1 MNTKTRFLSILITLF
16 FSTVLLAQTI
26 TGKITDATGII
37 PFANVTI
44 KDNQYKIITGTT
56 TDDDGLFKLKI
67 SKGTYTIEVSYLG
80 YKNWKKE
87 INVSANL
94 NLGTIFLEENSQK
107 LEEIVFKTEKR
118 VLERKIDRLIFN
130 VEKSIAATGGNGL
143 DVLKITPGVQVQ
155 NGSLEILGK
164 GATRVM
170 INGRISPLAGD
181 ELVSFLSGFSAD
193 DIQKI
198 EVITNPP
205 AKYEASGNGG
215 LINIVLK
222 KGLQDFWKNST
233 TISYNQNKYNFTTL
247 NNNFFYNKGKISFS
261 GSLNATKG
269 SLENLEGL
277 SINYPTNNWKIDVNS
292 EIVKDQF
299 SGRFLIDYAVSK
311 NTTFG
316 LQYLGNTRTPEI
328 IGVTTSSIFD
338 NNSNLEKALV
348 NQGDNVV
355 DNKNH
360 SLNFHLITQLD
371 SLGKSISFDAD
382 YFTFNSENSRDFF
395 TEEFNNLGNSQGVNS
410 AALNIA
416 NQEIENLNAKIDV
429 EHPLEKI
436 NLSYGVKA
444 SFTKTKSD
452 VLYFDTLSG
461 TPILD
466 SSRSNEFMYNEDVL
480 AAYFSANTKLNE
492 KLEMQFGL
500 RLEDTKTKG
509 VNAEINQETI
519 NNYTKLF
526 PSLYFSYAKN
536 DNNNFGFTYGRRIS
550 RPNFRN
556 LNPFRFYINDNSYS
570 VGNPFLQPTFSDNIE
585 FSHLYKNNLN
595 TSISVNITKGGS
607 GTVFTSDATNQTQIV
622 TRENYYNQY
631 NYGIKESFS
640 FSKSNWF
647 NSQNSVN
654 LLGYYTK
661 FTKDFGSDPKNGVQV
676 HLTSNN
682 TFSLSENTKL
692 QVNSWYSS
700 KHNRGLFSLGEMFD
714 LSLGLQHNFKSNI
727 KMSLLFS
734 DVFKTS
740 GLNNFKST
748 INGIEQ
754 VYRQNESTRS
764 FRVSLSYAFG
774 NKKINVKD
782 RYFGND
788 DERRRSN

>member
-1 MNTKTRFLSILITLF
+1 MNIKTRFLSILITLF

-67 SKGTYTIEVSYLG
+67 FKGTYTIEVSYLG

-107 LEEIVFKTEKR
+107 LEEIVIKTEKR

-155 NGSLEILGK
+155 NGTLEILGK

-170 INGRISPLAGD
+170 INGRISPLAGH

-461 TPILD
+461 TPVLD

-585 FSHLYKNNLN
+585 FSHLYKNNLS

-764 FRVSLSYAFG
+764 FRVSLSYDFG

>member
-107 LEEIVFKTEKR
+107 LEEIVIKTEKR

-585 FSHLYKNNLN
+585 FSHLYKNNLS

-764 FRVSLSYAFG
+764 FRVSLSYDFG

>member
-107 LEEIVFKTEKR
+107 LEEIVIKTEKR

-277 SINYPTNNWKIDVNS
+277 SINYPTNNWEIDVNS

-461 TPILD
+461 TPVLD

-595 TSISVNITKGGS
+595 TSISLNITKAGS

-764 FRVSLSYAFG
+764 FRVSLSYDFG